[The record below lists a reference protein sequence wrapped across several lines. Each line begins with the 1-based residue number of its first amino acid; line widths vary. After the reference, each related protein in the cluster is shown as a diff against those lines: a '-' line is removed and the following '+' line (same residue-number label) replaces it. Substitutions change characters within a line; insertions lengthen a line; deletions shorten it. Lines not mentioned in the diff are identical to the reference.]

1 MRRSTIFIG
10 SGTWDTPGF
19 GDAHPLAIPRVA
31 SVVRLCEALGWLP
44 PEAFRASPHASIA
57 ELASFHSA
65 AYVAALAEADATGIA
80 RVEIRER
87 FGIGTRENPL
97 FPGVFARAAAA
108 VGGSILAAELALE
121 GYLVFHPAGGTH
133 HGRPGRASGFCYF
146 NDPLFALHRLAQ
158 AGLTRILYVDLDA
171 HHCDAVEDG
180 VRDDWRMHTI
190 SIHQAGRWPHTGGA
204 DDRGGGRSRNY
215 PVPAGF
221 HDDELHYLMR
231 TGVLPYADALD
242 PEAVVIT
249 CGADALAGDPLTG
262 LNLSNV
268 ALWDTVGKLAA
279 LAPAAVVL
287 GGGGYNPWTVA
298 RCWTGLWG
306 RLSGRRVPRRLPQA
320 AVGILR
326 WLSCELI
333 DDEAIDPAW
342 LSTLADRE
350 HNGAIREPVLELTAG
365 PAMRTGTCE

>member
-108 VGGSILAAELALE
+108 VGGSRLAADLAMRGHLC
-121 GYLVFHPAGGTH
+121 FHPEGGTH
-133 HGRPGRASGFCYF
+133 HGRPDRASGFCYF
-146 NDPLFALHRLAQ
+146 NDPVFAVRRFLER
-158 AGLTRILYVDLDA
+158 GVDPVLYVDLDA
-171 HHCDAVEDG
+171 HHGDG
-180 VRDDWRMHTI
+180 VQDAFRDEPRVHTV
-190 SIHQAGRWPHTGGA
+190 SIHERGRWPYTGA
-204 DDRGGGRSRNY
+204 ATDRGGGRSWNF

-221 HDDELHYLMR
+221 HDAELELLMR
-231 TGVLPYADALD
+231 
-242 PEAVVIT
+242 EAVLRIAARIAPAGVVIV
-249 CGADALAGDPLTG
+249 CGTDGLAGDPLSG
-262 LNLSNV
+262 LALGNS
-268 ALWDTVGKLAA
+268 ALWDAVLALVA
-279 LAPAAVVL
+279 VAPAAVVL
-287 GGGGYNPWTVA
+287 GGGGYNPWTLA
-298 RCWTGLWG
+298 RAWTGLWA
-306 RLSGRRVPRRLPQA
+306 RLSGRAIPESLPDA
-320 AVGILR
+320 ARQVLANLG
-326 WLSCELI
+326 CDLI
-333 DDEAIDPAW
+333 DEDRIDPAW
-342 LSTLADRE
+342 LTTLADAPRP
-350 HNGAIREPVLELTAG
+350 GAVRAEVRGLVPDWEAVT
-365 PAMRTGTCE
+365 T